1 MSFKKP
7 GELILK
13 TTSINDKKAYLKEFR
28 LCWIKVVLPN
38 IGFQAQENC
47 TNTVLAL
54 FTIFAQF
61 FSTFQ

>member
-7 GELILK
+7 RELILK

-28 LCWIKVVLPN
+28 LCWKVVLPN

-54 FTIFAQF
+54 FTIFA
-61 FSTFQ
+61 